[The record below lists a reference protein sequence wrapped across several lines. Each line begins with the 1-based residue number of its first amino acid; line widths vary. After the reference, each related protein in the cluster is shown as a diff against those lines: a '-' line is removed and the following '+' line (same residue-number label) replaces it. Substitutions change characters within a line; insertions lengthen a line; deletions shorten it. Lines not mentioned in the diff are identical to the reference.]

1 MAGGTR
7 NRSAAIGRL
16 RAASRAAIR
25 HPAARRLRRTS
36 APTAQRA
43 GASASHDHDRAGA
56 AGSGTGREAG
66 AASGAAGTGARG
78 TALDTAPI
86 SARPRVSLKG
96 PGDVTTGMAMGIAGS
111 HDGSTGI
118 SSIAPSTAVHARW
131 RTPPARTRRT
141 ASTRPMTPAT
151 SAARIDASTRIAIIC
166 GLSLSWPA
174 SGSGPPRALSRPPGR
189 RGTALPI
196 RTRTRR

>member
-36 APTAQRA
+36 ATTAQRA

-56 AGSGTGREAG
+56 LGSGTGREAG
-66 AASGAAGTGARG
+66 ASGAAGTGARG

-86 SARPRVSLKG
+86 SARPTVSLKG
-96 PGDVTTGMAMGIAGS
+96 PGDVTTGTPMGIAGS

-189 RGTALPI
+189 RGTARPI